1 MFRSGVRELRGWSSR
16 DARFQINKSRKL
28 VSEVAH
34 SFLSLYGPDEFVSGF
49 AEPYFTDFM
58 VVVGGLDETSGD
70 STLILGSILKEC
82 LSVRDGV
89 AVLGG
94 QSTSRFKIPQEL
106 PSVGAMFGFNE
117 RQVEHLLYCSRM
129 VAKTDSVALQ
139 DGFDLYFHMM
149 LVSHSGLW
157 SVIQQS
163 RNPYT
168 NSVRRYHWFS
178 GKLRS
183 FVEEPHTG
191 IVSEEKRLRVL
202 DMTAEASRQSRKA
215 SLELLDEDISR
226 LRRIYLYTSTPG
238 QSTLD
243 DESRQVADFLKPVGR
258 VNWSLLCTL
267 QKEPP
272 RNYEELIAVKMVG
285 REIVRL
291 LAFGGY
297 VLHGVRPSLA
307 DPAITPAEIRERYSE
322 SQLLW
327 RLQQVV
333 DAVRNSQL
341 PPELKR
347 HGLTRLAEVFG
358 EHEPLAG

>member
-1 MFRSGVRELRGWSSR
+1 
-16 DARFQINKSRKL
+16 
-28 VSEVAH
+28 
-34 SFLSLYGPDEFVSGF
+34 
-49 AEPYFTDFM
+49 
-58 VVVGGLDETSGD
+58 
-70 STLILGSILKEC
+70 
-82 LSVRDGV
+82 
-89 AVLGG
+89 
-94 QSTSRFKIPQEL
+94 
-106 PSVGAMFGFNE
+106 
-117 RQVEHLLYCSRM
+117 M

-163 RNPYT
+163 INPYT